1 MTGVCRCIDKVFM
14 EEKTE
19 WETVVTCEHS
29 YNRRCAKSLI
39 TVYNSA
45 QVTIYIIKPHCRLYS
60 HHNVPGPP

>member
-1 MTGVCRCIDKVFM
+1 MMLLKAMFVIRCIDKVFM

-19 WETVVTCEHS
+19 WETEMTCEHS

-45 QVTIYIIKPHCRLYS
+45 QVTLIIHCKYYCQ
-60 HHNVPGPP
+60 H

>member
-1 MTGVCRCIDKVFM
+1 M

-19 WETVVTCEHS
+19 WETVVTCDHS

-45 QVTIYIIKPHCRLYS
+45 QVRILCNRYTVVCIRLYKYLAATQEQK
-60 HHNVPGPP
+60 HI